1 MKGQI
6 MNSNANQ
13 LHVIFGTGP
22 VGIWTMRTLVEMG
35 KSVRMVNRR
44 GAADVPQGVEVAKAD
59 AYDLESVRAA
69 ARGATAVYQCAQPEY
84 HEWVEKFPPLQA
96 NILAATAEVGAK
108 LILCENLYMY
118 GDPEGKP
125 ITEDMLYNAHTR
137 KGVVRK
143 QLTETA
149 FAAHQAGKLR
159 VTAGRASDFFGPYD
173 MVQGKQLFI
182 PALQGKTGNLLGNAD
197 MPHSFTYVRDFGSA
211 LAILGTRDEALGQ
224 AWIVPTAAPTT
235 QNTLVKLIEAEIG
248 RPVKSQVGTRFILSV
263 LGLFNKP
270 AKEIIEMLYEFEK
283 PFIVD
288 SSRFERTFGM
298 KPTPTADAIRET
310 VAWFRQHMGQPQA

>member
-1 MKGQI
+1 
-6 MNSNANQ
+6 MNTHE

-22 VGIWTMRTLVEMG
+22 VGIWTMRKLVELG
-35 KSVRMVNRR
+35 KSVRMVNRS
-44 GAADVPQGVEVAKAD
+44 GKADMPSGVEVVKAD
-59 AYDLESVRAA
+59 AYDLASVRAA
-69 ARGATAVYQCAQPEY
+69 VRGAVAVYQCAQPEY

-96 NILAATAEVGAK
+96 NILEAAAGEGAN

-118 GDPEGKP
+118 GDPDGKP
-125 ITEDMLYNAHTR
+125 ITEDMPYNAHTR
-137 KGVVRK
+137 KGKVR
-143 QLTETA
+143 QAMTETA
-149 FAAHQAGKLR
+149 FAAHRAGKLR

-173 MVQGKQLFI
+173 MVQGEQLYI
-182 PALQGKTGNLLGNAD
+182 PALTGKPANLLGNPE

-224 AWIVPTAAPTT
+224 AWIVPTAPPTT
-235 QNTLVKLIEAEIG
+235 QNQIKKRVEAELG
-248 RPVKSQVGTRFILSV
+248 HPVKAQVGTRFILSV

-283 PFIVD
+283 PFVVD

-310 VAWFRQHMGQPQA
+310 VAWFRQHHAQPQA